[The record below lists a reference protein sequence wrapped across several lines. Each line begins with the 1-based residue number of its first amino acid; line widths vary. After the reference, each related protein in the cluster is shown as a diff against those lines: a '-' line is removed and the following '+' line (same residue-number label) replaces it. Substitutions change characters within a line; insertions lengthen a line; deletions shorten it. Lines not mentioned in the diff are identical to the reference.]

1 MDGST
6 DSSVEPAKKMSTR
19 MGYQQNALKTFF
31 AEEKYTDCTFIFSDV
46 EIKAHKFM
54 LACSSP
60 VFESMFYGIM
70 AQSTVKVKDINLE
83 NFKEVLEFIYF
94 ETINISSQEHAW
106 DLYSIASIYLIEDLL
121 EVCLNYIN
129 ANLSI
134 SNLLLTYEYAEM
146 FNIKDLK
153 NRCMDDIVEYAI
165 GVFDT
170 SNYHMKGSTLA
181 CICKKMGFDVNY
193 NPIPKI
199 FQWAVDEIELSDDD
213 SVEVTPESIMSLLKK
228 EGVLKYI
235 RYTWFL
241 KPCNRCDD
249 FLCQCLLQSVYED
262 FYVSLGKASGAPAR
276 PNHKNA
282 ISNQNSMQEYLQ
294 NPPRFWHHGS
304 CRFRKDYKIAQ
315 RIDLQEDEEYVSSV
329 SAIGGPVMIFG
340 MMVDYGMHPVRHK
353 DMDCKG
359 SITVRLCLE
368 GSDESI
374 VPPTTMECL
383 FFYNHSVY
391 VTLKCPFLLEQH
403 VLYDIRISYNAWVAV
418 RNISVICYFRS
429 NQLRDTRSHRSVMFY
444 DTCGSPIRGLSFY
457 AA

>member
-1 MDGST
+1 MDDIT
-6 DSSVEPAKKMSTR
+6 DSSKEPAKKKSTR

-31 AEEKYTDCTFIFSDV
+31 TEEKYTDCTFIFGDV

-70 AQSTVKVKDINLE
+70 AQNTVKVKDVNLE
-83 NFKEVLEFIYF
+83 NFREALEFIYF
-94 ETINISSQEHAW
+94 DTINISSQEHAW

-121 EVCLNYIN
+121 EVCLNYIH

-153 NRCMDDIVEYAI
+153 VRCMDDIVEYAI
-165 GVFDT
+165 GVFDS
-170 SNYHMKGSTLA
+170 SNYHMKASTLV
-181 CICKKMGFDVNY
+181 CICKRMGFNIHF

-199 FQWAVDEIELSDDD
+199 FHWAVDEIEMSNED
-213 SVEVTPESIMSLLKK
+213 SGEVTAESILTLLKK

-235 RYTWFL
+235 KYTWL
-241 KPCNRCDD
+241 MKCCNRCDGI
-249 FLCQCLLQSVYED
+249 LCSCLLKTIYRD
-262 FYVSLGKASGAPAR
+262 FYVLLGPAVN
-276 PNHKNA
+276 PD
-282 ISNQNSMQEYLQ
+282 QEEATSHQATQAYLH
-294 NPPRFWHHGS
+294 NMPRIWDHGS

-315 RIDLQEDEEYVSSV
+315 RIDLQEDEEYVSSI

-340 MMVDYGMHPVRHK
+340 LMVDYAMNPVRHK
-353 DMDCKG
+353 DLDCKG
-359 SITVRLCLE
+359 SVTVRLCLE

-391 VTLKCPFLLEQH
+391 VTLNCPFMLEQH
-403 VLYDIRISYNAWVAV
+403 VLYDIRISYNAWVDV
-418 RNISVICYFRS
+418 RNRSVICYFRS
-429 NQLRDTRSHRSVMFY
+429 NQLHDTRSHRSVMFY
-444 DTCGSPIRGLSFY
+444 DTSGSPIRGLSFY

>member
-1 MDGST
+1 MT
-6 DSSVEPAKKMSTR
+6 TR

-31 AEEKYTDCTFIFSDV
+31 TEEKYTDCTFVFGDV
-46 EIKAHKFM
+46 EVKAHKFM

-60 VFESMFYGIM
+60 VFESMFYGVM
-70 AQSTVKVKDINLE
+70 AQNTVKVKDINLAH
-83 NFKEVLEFIYF
+83 FREVLEFIYF

-121 EVCLNYIN
+121 EVCLNYIH

-134 SNLLLTYEYAEM
+134 RNLLLTYEYAEM

-153 NRCMDDIVEYAI
+153 IRCMDDIVEYAI

-170 SNYHMKGSTLA
+170 SNYHMKAGTLA
-181 CICKKMGFDVNY
+181 CICKRLGFDIHF

-199 FQWAVDEIELSDDD
+199 FHWAVDEIGLIDDD
-213 SVEVTPESIMSLLKK
+213 SVEVTPETIMSLLEN

-235 RYTWFL
+235 KYTWL
-241 KPCNRCDD
+241 MKRCNRCDD
-249 FLCQCLLQSVYED
+249 FLCSCLFKTTYEN
-262 FYVSLGKASGAPAR
+262 FFVSLGAAVR
-276 PNHKNA
+276 PNQKDA
-282 ISNQNSMQEYLQ
+282 ISDQATQVYLH
-294 NPPRFWHHGS
+294 NPPKCWDHGS

-315 RIDLQEDEEYVSSV
+315 RIDLQENEEYVSSI

-340 MMVDYGMHPVRHK
+340 LMVDYGMHPVRHK

-359 SITVRLCLE
+359 SVTVRLCLE

-391 VTLKCPFLLEQH
+391 VTLNCPFLLEQH

-418 RNISVICYFRS
+418 KNISVICYFRS